1 MRFGQLIT
9 PRNKKNCKDN
19 IKLNALKLSQS
30 NKEELKYRIKIEHV
44 FAHIKAYKRIN
55 IRYDNY
61 VLLAVIDYF
70 Y

>member
-1 MRFGQLIT
+1 M
-9 PRNKKNCKDN
+9 KYN
-19 IKLNALKLSQS
+19 IKLNALKLSQPS
-30 NKEELKYRIKIEHV
+30 KEKLKHRIKVEHV

-55 IRYDNY
+55 IRYDKYVVNYYNY